1 VIAVDTNVIAY
12 LFLPGEHSSAAR
24 EAYRKDPVWV
34 APVLWRS
41 ELRNVLATAVK
52 ERGLSVEQA
61 VSVMGAAADLMMGGE
76 YESNSELVL
85 RLAAS
90 SGCSAYDCEFVA
102 LAHELGV
109 PLVTED
115 RRIRRS
121 FKDSTI
127 RLRDFGA

>member
-1 VIAVDTNVIAY
+1 
-12 LFLPGEHSSAAR
+12 
-24 EAYRKDPVWV
+24 
-34 APVLWRS
+34 
-41 ELRNVLATAVK
+41 
-52 ERGLSVEQA
+52 
-61 VSVMGAAADLMMGGE
+61 M
-76 YESNSELVL
+76 L

-109 PLVTED
+109 SLVTED